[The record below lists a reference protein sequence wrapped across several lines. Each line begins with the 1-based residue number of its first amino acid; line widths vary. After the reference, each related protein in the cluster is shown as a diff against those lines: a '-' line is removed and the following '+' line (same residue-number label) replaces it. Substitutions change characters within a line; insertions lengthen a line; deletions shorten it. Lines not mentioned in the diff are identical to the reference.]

1 MWDMKKKM
9 CYLGM
14 TLFFIFS
21 AGCKEKERI
30 PLEEIPVEESVQDT
44 EDKNSEKINSTDR
57 SDKQEQETENSVLF
71 VYVCGAVNRPEVYEL
86 EAGSRVYTAIQAAG
100 GMTEEADQNYLN
112 QAESL
117 KDGQQVYV
125 PSKGEAETDAD
136 SWKGERVMR
145 EKDNGKVNLNTAG
158 KEELMTLTG
167 IGEAKAESIIRYR
180 EENGEFQTPEDL
192 MKIEGIKTGVF
203 DKIKEQI
210 TV

>member
-1 MWDMKKKM
+1 M
-9 CYLGM
+9 
-14 TLFFIFS
+14 
-21 AGCKEKERI
+21 
-30 PLEEIPVEESVQDT
+30 EESVQDT

-57 SDKQEQETENSVLF
+57 SDKQEQETENSVFF
-71 VYVCGAVNRPEVYEL
+71 VYVCGAVNRPGVYEL

-180 EENGEFQTPEDL
+180 EENGGFQTPEDL

>member
-1 MWDMKKKM
+1 
-9 CYLGM
+9 
-14 TLFFIFS
+14 
-21 AGCKEKERI
+21 
-30 PLEEIPVEESVQDT
+30 
-44 EDKNSEKINSTDR
+44 
-57 SDKQEQETENSVLF
+57 
-71 VYVCGAVNRPEVYEL
+71 
-86 EAGSRVYTAIQAAG
+86 
-100 GMTEEADQNYLN
+100 MTEEADQNYLN

-180 EENGEFQTPEDL
+180 EENGGFQTPEDL